1 MRFENPMSDKVT
13 DRTAKIIALLQE
25 KVRLEPFHRRLF
37 YLLFGILWG
46 SGALWLLIEW
56 FKDPELG
63 TARAL
68 LQTFSMKVHGAT
80 MLVYLAMLG
89 TLITHIRRAT
99 ALRANRLSG
108 FSVIAL
114 NVILVLSGWLLY
126 YASEDALRHW
136 SSTIHWAIGLGTLPL
151 LCGHVVLGRGWAT
164 RNPDGKKDA
173 SATRDGLRAFNRGK
187 EHRRNHA

>member
-1 MRFENPMSDKVT
+1 MRDKFT
-13 DRTAKIIALLQE
+13 DRTAKIIDLLQE

-37 YLLFGILWG
+37 YIVFGVLWG
-46 SGALWLLIEW
+46 SGTLWLLIEW

-63 TARAL
+63 TARTL

-89 TLITHIRRAT
+89 TLITHIRRGT
-99 ALRANRLSG
+99 ALKTNRLSG

-114 NVILVLSGWLLY
+114 NGILVLSGWLLY
-126 YASEDALRHW
+126 YVSNDALRQW

-151 LCGHVVLGRGWAT
+151 LCGHVFLGRGWAT
-164 RNPDGKKDA
+164 RRLDGDEDA
-173 SATRDGLRAFNRGK
+173 FGTRNGISELHGRGK
-187 EHRRNHA
+187 EYRRNHE